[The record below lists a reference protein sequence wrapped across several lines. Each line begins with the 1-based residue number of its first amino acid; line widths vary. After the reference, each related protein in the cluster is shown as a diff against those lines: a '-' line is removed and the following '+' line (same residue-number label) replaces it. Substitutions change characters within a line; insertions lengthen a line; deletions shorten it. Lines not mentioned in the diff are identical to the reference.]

1 MSITKQHGFSL
12 LEILVAFSILAVS
25 ISILLN
31 IFAKGVTTAG
41 VAEDY
46 TAAVQI
52 AESLMAKTGVE
63 KPLQAGEFSGVE
75 QHKYHWRVIVQPSQ
89 LNLEAVDMTMATTAL
104 FKVSVIVNWGD
115 DDIHPR
121 QVKLVT
127 LKLVNKQL

>member
-1 MSITKQHGFSL
+1 MNEQRGFSL

-25 ISILLN
+25 LSILLN
-31 IFAKGVTTAG
+31 IFASGVNSAG

-63 KPLQAGEFSGVE
+63 TPLLVGQVSGTT
-75 QHKYHWRVIVQPSQ
+75 HDKYSWRVTVQNYN
-89 LNLEAVDMTMATTAL
+89 LNSEPMDTTAL
-104 FKVSVIVNWGD
+104 PASLFKVRVEVNWGED
-115 DDIHPR
+115 AQSR

-127 LKLVNKQL
+127 LKLAGNVL